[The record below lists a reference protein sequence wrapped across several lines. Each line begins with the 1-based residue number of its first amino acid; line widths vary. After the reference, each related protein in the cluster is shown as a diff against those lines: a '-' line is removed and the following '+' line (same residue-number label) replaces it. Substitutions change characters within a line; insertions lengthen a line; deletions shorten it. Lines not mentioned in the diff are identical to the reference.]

1 MAQTLFYEMFKN
13 MSDVKMIQFGD
24 YILPLHFS
32 KGIKAEHLA
41 VRSAVGLF
49 DVSHMGR
56 IILRG
61 KGAASHLDYLLT
73 NSVKSLK
80 VGHLQ
85 YTLMCY
91 ENGTT
96 IDDVIVYRLKED
108 EFYIVLNANNID
120 KDIDW
125 ITNSNPKGFDSSQ
138 IECINLTPSTS
149 QLALQGPSSALLL
162 EKLGTQ
168 VSSLKFFQFYEST
181 TIDGIEV
188 MLSRNGYTGEDGFEI
203 YVQNEDAHKLWDT
216 LLEKGAEYTITP
228 CGLGARDTLRIEAK
242 LPLYG
247 HEISEEITPLE
258 ANLSSFVKFDKA
270 DFCGKSALKE
280 QQLGGIPRSV
290 RGIEMIDPS
299 VPRNGCKVF
308 YKEAEIG
315 YVTSGTKSPTLG
327 LFIGYVLIDRQSGV
341 SFHDSVEIE
350 IHGKRKLA
358 KIVKTPFY
366 KRTGKKEE

>member
-1 MAQTLFYEMFKN
+1 MAQTLLHDMFAS

-24 YILPLHFS
+24 YELPLHFS
-32 KGIKAEHLA
+32 KGITSEHLA

-56 IILRG
+56 LIIRG
-61 KGAASHLDYLLT
+61 NGAESHLDYLVT
-73 NSVKSLK
+73 NSVKALK
-80 VGHLQ
+80 TGHLL

-96 IDDVIVYRLKED
+96 IDDLIVYRLKDD
-108 EFYIVLNANNID
+108 EFYVVLNANNIE

-125 ITNSNPKGFDSSQ
+125 ITSSNPRGFDENVV
-138 IECINLTPSTS
+138 ECINLTATTC
-149 QLALQGPSSALLL
+149 QFALQGPCAVSLL
-162 EKLGTQ
+162 EEMESK
-168 VSSLKFFQFYEST
+168 VSSLKFFQFFESIT
-181 TIDGIEV
+181 LGGVEV
-188 MLSRNGYTGEDGFEI
+188 MLSRNGYTGEDGFEL
-203 YVQNEDAHKLWDT
+203 YVNNEDAEVLWKM
-216 LLEKGAEYTITP
+216 LLEIGSAYNICQ

-247 HEISEEITPLE
+247 HEISEEISPLE
-258 ANLSSFVKFDKA
+258 ANLSSFVKFEKE
-270 DFCGKSALKE
+270 DFCGRNALKE
-280 QQLGGIPRSV
+280 QQLKGIPRTL

-299 VPRNGCKVF
+299 VPRNGYKVF
-308 YKEAEIG
+308 YEDTEIG

-327 LFIGYVLIDRQSGV
+327 LFIGYVLIDRHVGL

-350 IHGKRKLA
+350 IHGKRKIA

>member
-1 MAQTLFYEMFKN
+1 MAQTLLHDMFAN

-24 YILPLHFS
+24 YELPLHFS
-32 KGIKAEHLA
+32 KGITAEHLA

-56 IILRG
+56 LIIRG
-61 KGAASHLDYLLT
+61 KGAAEHLDYLMT
-73 NSVKSLK
+73 NSVKSLE
-80 VGHLQ
+80 VGHLL

-96 IDDVIVYRLKED
+96 IDDVIIYRLKED
-108 EFYIVLNANNID
+108 EFYIVLNANNIE

-125 ITNSNPKGFDSSQ
+125 ITHSNPKGFDEKVLES
-138 IECINLTPSTS
+138 INLTQTTC
-149 QLALQGPSSALLL
+149 QFALQGPSSAAFL
-162 EKLGTQ
+162 ENIGTD
-168 VSSLKFFQFYEST
+168 VSPLKFFQFYEST
-181 TIDGIEV
+181 TINGINV

-203 YVQNEDAHKLWDT
+203 YVNNEDAQLLWTT
-216 LLEKGAEYTITP
+216 LLEKGDEFSILP
-228 CGLGARDTLRIEAK
+228 CGLASRDTLRIEAK

-258 ANLSSFVKFDKA
+258 ANLSSFVKFEKK
-270 DFCGKSALKE
+270 DFCGRAALKE
-280 QQLGGIPRSV
+280 QQLKGIPRSV

-308 YKEAEIG
+308 HEGTEIG

-327 LFIGYVLIDRQSGV
+327 LFVGYVLIDRHVGL

>member
-1 MAQTLFYEMFKN
+1 MAQTLLHDMFAN

-24 YILPLHFS
+24 YELPLHFS
-32 KGIKAEHLA
+32 KGIITEHLA

-56 IILRG
+56 VIIRG
-61 KGAASHLDYLLT
+61 KGALAHLDYLVT
-73 NSVKSLK
+73 NSVKSLQI
-80 VGHLQ
+80 GHLL

-91 ENGTT
+91 ENGTV
-96 IDDVIVYRLKED
+96 IDDLIIYRLGDD
-108 EFYIVLNANNID
+108 EFYVVLNASNIEN
-120 KDIDW
+120 DIEW
-125 ITNSNPKGFDSSQ
+125 ITTSNPRGFDEKLV
-138 IECINLTPSTS
+138 ECINITPTTC
-149 QLALQGPSSALLL
+149 QFALQGPSAYLLL
-162 EKLGTQ
+162 EKMGTQ
-168 VSSLKFFQFYEST
+168 VENLKFFQFIEST
-181 TIDGIEV
+181 TISGIEV

-203 YVQNEDAHKLWDT
+203 YVNNEDAQVLWENLIET
-216 LLEKGAEYTITP
+216 GAEFNITM
-228 CGLGARDTLRIEAK
+228 CGLGSRDTLRLEAK

-247 HEISEEITPLE
+247 HEISNVITPLE
-258 ANLSSFVKFDKA
+258 ANLSSFVKFEKE
-270 DFCGKSALKE
+270 DFCGRAALKE
-280 QQLGGIPRSV
+280 QQLKGIPRSV

-308 YKEAEIG
+308 HEGLEIG

-327 LFIGYVLIDRQSGV
+327 LFIGYVLIDRHAGL